1 MKFFDSDEDGY
12 LNYAE
17 FLQFILPCDNT
28 LLRAF
33 ASQKQSLAYIRK
45 VGELL
50 PDTIERELTTLLVME
65 LDLHRQTEPLKQELK
80 CAKDFSED
88 SLIACLDS
96 WGYGFIDPKS
106 IKFFFKQQQQ
116 SQIDNSLCAA
126 IIRRFD
132 LDGDSRLT
140 HAEFIH
146 GVTPMEP
153 HSKVLV
159 KEKIEAREMLEK
171 LKESIK

>member
-1 MKFFDSDEDGY
+1 MGD
-12 LNYAE
+12 
-17 FLQFILPCDNT
+17 
-28 LLRAF
+28 
-33 ASQKQSLAYIRK
+33 
-45 VGELL
+45 LL
-50 PDTIERELTTLLVME
+50 PDTIERELATLLAME

-88 SLIACLDS
+88 SLIASLDN
-96 WGYGFIDPKS
+96 WGYGFIDSKS

-116 SQIDNSLCAA
+116 AQIDSSYCAA

-132 LDGDSRLT
+132 MDGNSRLT
-140 HAEFIH
+140 YDEIIH
-146 GVTPMEP
+146 GLMPLEP
-153 HSKVLV
+153 YSKVLV